1 MENRLSEIR
10 WRKGLS
16 QAGLARRAGVAKSTI
31 CELENGNITNPS
43 LEVAFKISK
52 ALNLKIEDVFYM
64 E

>member
-31 CELENGNITNPS
+31 CELETLRIR
-43 LEVAFKISK
+43 AWK
-52 ALNLKIEDVFYM
+52 
-64 E
+64 